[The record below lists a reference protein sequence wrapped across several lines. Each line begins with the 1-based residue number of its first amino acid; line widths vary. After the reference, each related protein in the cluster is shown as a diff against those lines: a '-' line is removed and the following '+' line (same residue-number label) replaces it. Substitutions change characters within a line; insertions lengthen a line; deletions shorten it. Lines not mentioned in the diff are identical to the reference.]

1 MNCRSALAALALLAL
16 IPPAAAQP
24 ASNAPTSNAIIATP
38 LPPPSVVTPQPV
50 PTGAPPVASA
60 QPPVPAAAPPAS
72 PPATPPAAPAV
83 TLPAPSIAT
92 PAPVAP
98 AAAPASAPASAP
110 SSEPAAPAAPPAAT
124 ASLAPS
130 PATPPAPA
138 GVALPDTWINRPKAR
153 LLVLNKLSA
162 VTRHLT
168 VPVGGTVRLGRLAV
182 TVRGCVVRPPTMPG
196 DAAAFLAIS
205 GGPAPFARWTLR
217 NEPWIGAFQTATYS
231 ITLAGC
237 SA

>member
-60 QPPVPAAAPPAS
+60 TTPVPAAAP
-72 PPATPPAAPAV
+72 AAVPTAAI
-83 TLPAPSIAT
+83 PAPSIAT
-92 PAPVAP
+92 PAPAAP
-98 AAAPASAPASAP
+98 SSAPASAPA
-110 SSEPAAPAAPPAAT
+110 APATPPATT

-162 VTRHLT
+162 VTRRLT
-168 VPVGGTVRLGRLAV
+168 VPVGGTVRLGRLSV
-182 TVRGCVVRPPTMPG
+182 TVRACVVRPPTMPG

-231 ITLAGC
+231 ITLGGC
-237 SA
+237 AA

>member
-24 ASNAPTSNAIIATP
+24 APTAPGSNAIVATP
-38 LPPPSVVTPQPV
+38 LPPPAVVTPQPV
-50 PTGAPPVASA
+50 PTAAPPVASTQA
-60 QPPVPAAAPPAS
+60 PVPAAAPPAV
-72 PPATPPAAPAV
+72 PAV
-83 TLPAPSIAT
+83 TVPAS
-92 PAPVAP
+92 
-98 AAAPASAPASAP
+98 ASAPASA
-110 SSEPAAPAAPPAAT
+110 PAAPAAPPAT
-124 ASLAPS
+124 PASLAPS

-162 VTRHLT
+162 ITRRLT

-182 TVRGCVVRPPTMPG
+182 TVRACVVRPPTMPG

-231 ITLAGC
+231 ITLGGC
-237 SA
+237 AA

>member
-1 MNCRSALAALALLAL
+1 MNRRPALAALALLAL

-24 ASNAPTSNAIIATP
+24 APTAPASNAIVATP
-38 LPPPSVVTPQPV
+38 LPPPAVVTPQPV
-50 PTGAPPVASA
+50 PTAAPPVASTQA
-60 QPPVPAAAPPAS
+60 PVPAAAPPAV
-72 PPATPPAAPAV
+72 PAV
-83 TLPAPSIAT
+83 TVPAS
-92 PAPVAP
+92 
-98 AAAPASAPASAP
+98 ASAPASA
-110 SSEPAAPAAPPAAT
+110 PAAPAAPPAT
-124 ASLAPS
+124 PASLAPS

-162 VTRHLT
+162 ITRRLT

-182 TVRGCVVRPPTMPG
+182 TVRACVVRPPTMPG

-231 ITLAGC
+231 ITLGGC
-237 SA
+237 AA

>member
-24 ASNAPTSNAIIATP
+24 APTAPGSNAIVATP
-38 LPPPSVVTPQPV
+38 LPPPAVVTPQ
-50 PTGAPPVASA
+50 
-60 QPPVPAAAPPAS
+60 PVPAAAPPAVTS
-72 PPATPPAAPAV
+72 AAPAAVPPAAI
-83 TLPAPSIAT
+83 PAPSIAT
-92 PAPVAP
+92 PAP
-98 AAAPASAPASAP
+98 AAPASA
-110 SSEPAAPAAPPAAT
+110 PAAPAAPPAAT
-124 ASLAPS
+124 AGLAPS
-130 PATPPAPA
+130 PATPPTTA

-162 VTRHLT
+162 VTRRLT

-182 TVRGCVVRPPTMPG
+182 TVRACVVRPPTMPG

-237 SA
+237 AA